1 MQKKET
7 QMKKPIVF
15 FLLLAMSAVVLTGCF
30 LNDDVATDQTGV
42 IVDGGEIKSCVGPGV
57 YSDGGYFTD
66 LREVS
71 NATLTFEVN
80 DPEVATK
87 DSQLVGISVTIQA
100 RRNNDCDSLTNLLTN
115 WSALTADDPLI
126 AVISATANEAMKV
139 GARQFTL
146 TQLLDDRNGLATAI
160 KDALEADA
168 GKYSTTI
175 INVSIKNV
183 ALDPKYAEV
192 LQQKALLTAQ
202 IETALREQ
210 DLIKQQAAN
219 DTLAQE
225 QKTLVL
231 LAQLDTEK
239 AQTAVQVEIATR
251 AGKVV
256 EAANNVYLINPA
268 AFELERLNR
277 LKEVLGDKAVIY
289 FVNENTDLTL
299 LLSNIAG
306 GVLPVPTGEVQP

>member
-1 MQKKET
+1 MRKFI
-7 QMKKPIVF
+7 PAALV
-15 FLLLAMSAVVLTGCF
+15 LVLASLVLTGCF
-30 LNDDVATDQTGV
+30 INDDVQTDQSGV
-42 IVDGGEIKSCVGPGV
+42 IVDGGRIVRCEGPGV
-57 YSDGGYFTD
+57 YTELGLFYD
-66 LREVS
+66 LVEVS

-87 DSQLVGISVTIQA
+87 DSQLVGVSVTIQA
-100 RRNNDCDSLTNLLTN
+100 QRKNDCESVTNLLTN
-115 WSALTADDPLI
+115 WPALVDDEQLRS
-126 AVISATANEAMKV
+126 VISATTNEAMKV
-139 GARQFTL
+139 GTRQFTL
-146 TQLLDDRNGLATAI
+146 TELPTAI
-160 KDALEADA
+160 KDALKADA
-168 GKYSTTI
+168 EKYSTNI

-202 IETALREQ
+202 IEAALREQ
-210 DLIKQQAAN
+210 DLIKQQAEN
-219 DTLAQE
+219 DKLEQE

-268 AFELERLNR
+268 AFELEKLAR
-277 LKEVLGDKAVIY
+277 LKEVLGDKAVVY
-289 FVNENTDLTL
+289 FVDESTDLTL

-306 GVLPVPTGEVQP
+306 GALPVPNGGIQP

>member
-1 MQKKET
+1 
-7 QMKKPIVF
+7 MKKLIVIP
-15 FLLLAMSAVVLTGCF
+15 LLVLSLILAGCF
-30 LNDDVATDQTGV
+30 INDDVATDQTGV
-42 IVDGGEIKSCVGPGV
+42 VVDGGEIKSCEGPGV
-57 YSDGGYFTD
+57 YTNWNYFAD

-71 NATLTFEVN
+71 NATLTFEVA
-80 DPEVATK
+80 DPEVATQ

-100 RRNNDCDSLTNLLTN
+100 RRNNDCESLTNLLTN
-115 WSALTADDPLI
+115 WPALTADDQLI

-139 GARQFTL
+139 GTRQFTL
-146 TQLLDDRNGLATAI
+146 TELLDDRNGLSTAI
-160 KDALEADA
+160 KVALEADA

-175 INVSIKNV
+175 VNVSIKNV

-202 IETALREQ
+202 IEAALREQ

-268 AFELERLNR
+268 AFELERLTR

-289 FVNENTDLTL
+289 FVNEKTDLTL

-306 GVLPVPTGEVQP
+306 GVLPVPTGEIQP

>member
-1 MQKKET
+1 
-7 QMKKPIVF
+7 MKKY
-15 FLLLAMSAVVLTGCF
+15 LLLFVLLSVVLTGCF
-30 LNDDVATDQTGV
+30 INDDVKTDQSGV
-42 IVDGGEIKSCVGPGV
+42 IVDGGKIKSCVGPGV
-57 YSDGGYFTD
+57 YSDNGLFTD

-71 NATLTFEVN
+71 NATLTFEVA
-80 DPEVATK
+80 DPQVATK

-100 RRNNDCDSLTNLLTN
+100 RRNGDCVSLTNLLTN
-115 WSALTADDPLI
+115 WPALTADDPLI

-139 GARQFTL
+139 GTRQFTL
-146 TQLLDDRNGLATAI
+146 TQLLDDRNGLSTAI
-160 KDALEADA
+160 KDALEIDA

-183 ALDPKYAEV
+183 DLDPKYADV

-202 IETALREQ
+202 IEAALREQ

-268 AFELERLNR
+268 AFELEKLAR

-306 GVLPVPTGEVQP
+306 GVLPVPSQEVQP

>member
-1 MQKKET
+1 MSKMRKFI
-7 QMKKPIVF
+7 PAALV
-15 FLLLAMSAVVLTGCF
+15 LVLASLVLTGCF
-30 LNDDVATDQTGV
+30 INDDVQTDQSGV
-42 IVDGGEIKSCVGPGV
+42 IVDGGRIVRCEGPGV
-57 YSDGGYFTD
+57 YTELGLFYD
-66 LREVS
+66 LVEVS

-87 DSQLVGISVTIQA
+87 DSQLVGVSVTIQA
-100 RRNNDCDSLTNLLTN
+100 QRKNDCESVTNLLTN
-115 WSALTADDPLI
+115 WPALVDDEQLRS
-126 AVISATANEAMKV
+126 VISATTNEAMKV
-139 GARQFTL
+139 GTRQFTL
-146 TQLLDDRNGLATAI
+146 TELLDDRNKLATAI
-160 KDALEADA
+160 KDALKADA
-168 GKYSTTI
+168 EKYSTNI

-202 IETALREQ
+202 IEAALREQ
-210 DLIKQQAAN
+210 DLIKQQAEN
-219 DTLAQE
+219 DKLEQE

-268 AFELERLNR
+268 AFELEKLAR
-277 LKEVLGDKAVIY
+277 LKEVLGDKAVVY
-289 FVNENTDLTL
+289 FVDESTDLTL

-306 GVLPVPTGEVQP
+306 GALPVPNGGIQP

>member
-1 MQKKET
+1 
-7 QMKKPIVF
+7 MKKPIVF
-15 FLLLAMSAVVLTGCF
+15 FLLMAMSAVVLTGCF
-30 LNDDVATDQTGV
+30 LNDDVKTDQSGV
-42 IVDGGEIKSCVGPGV
+42 IVDGGKIKSCEGPGV
-57 YSDGGYFTD
+57 YTDWGLFTD

-71 NATLTFEVN
+71 NATLTFEVA
-80 DPEVATK
+80 DPQVATK

-100 RRNNDCDSLTNLLTN
+100 RRNNDCVSLTNLLTN
-115 WSALTADDPLI
+115 WSALTSDDPLI

-139 GARQFTL
+139 GTRQFTL
-146 TQLLDDRNGLATAI
+146 TQLLDDRNGLSTAI
-160 KDALEADA
+160 KDALEIDA

-183 ALDPKYAEV
+183 DLDPKYAEV

-202 IETALREQ
+202 IEAALREQ

-268 AFELERLNR
+268 AFELEKLAR

-306 GVLPVPTGEVQP
+306 GALPVPTGEVQP

>member
-1 MQKKET
+1 
-7 QMKKPIVF
+7 MKKTAFVI
-15 FLLLAMSAVVLTGCF
+15 LLSILSLVLAGCF
-30 LNDDVATDQTGV
+30 LNDDVKTDQTGV
-42 IVDGGEIKSCVGPGV
+42 IVDGGKIKSCEGPGV
-57 YSDGGYFTD
+57 YTDWGYFAD

-71 NATLTFEVN
+71 NATLTFEVT
-80 DPEVATK
+80 DPEVATQ

-100 RRNNDCDSLTNLLTN
+100 RRNNDCESLTNLLTN
-115 WSALTADDPLI
+115 WPALTADDQLI

-139 GARQFTL
+139 GTRQFTL

-160 KDALEADA
+160 REALEADA
-168 GKYSTTI
+168 EKYSTTI

-202 IETALREQ
+202 IEAALRQQ
-210 DLIKQQAAN
+210 DLIVQQAAN
-219 DTLAQE
+219 DKVAQE

-231 LAQLDTEK
+231 LAQLETEK

-268 AFELERLNR
+268 AFELEKLAR

-289 FVNENTDLTL
+289 FVDENTDLTL

-306 GVLPVPTGEVQP
+306 GVLPVPTGEAQP

>member
-1 MQKKET
+1 M
-7 QMKKPIVF
+7 
-15 FLLLAMSAVVLTGCF
+15 
-30 LNDDVATDQTGV
+30 
-42 IVDGGEIKSCVGPGV
+42 EI
-57 YSDGGYFTD
+57 
-66 LREVS
+66 
-71 NATLTFEVN
+71 
-80 DPEVATK
+80 
-87 DSQLVGISVTIQA
+87 
-100 RRNNDCDSLTNLLTN
+100 
-115 WSALTADDPLI
+115 
-126 AVISATANEAMKV
+126 
-139 GARQFTL
+139 
-146 TQLLDDRNGLATAI
+146 
-160 KDALEADA
+160 DA

-183 ALDPKYAEV
+183 DLDPKYAEV

-202 IETALREQ
+202 IEAALREQ

-219 DTLAQE
+219 DTLEQE

-268 AFELERLNR
+268 AFELEKLAR

-306 GVLPVPTGEVQP
+306 GVLPVPSEEVQP

>member
-1 MQKKET
+1 
-7 QMKKPIVF
+7 MKKLIVIP
-15 FLLLAMSAVVLTGCF
+15 LLVLSLILAGCF
-30 LNDDVATDQTGV
+30 INDDVATDQTGV
-42 IVDGGEIKSCVGPGV
+42 VVDGGEIKSCEGPGV
-57 YSDGGYFTD
+57 YTNWNYFAD

-71 NATLTFEVN
+71 NATLTFEVA
-80 DPEVATK
+80 DPEVATQ

-100 RRNNDCDSLTNLLTN
+100 RRNNDCESLTNLLTN
-115 WSALTADDPLI
+115 WPALTADDQLI

-139 GARQFTL
+139 GTRQFTL
-146 TQLLDDRNGLATAI
+146 TELLDDRNGLSTAI
-160 KDALEADA
+160 KVALEADA

-175 INVSIKNV
+175 VNVSIKNV

-202 IETALREQ
+202 IEAALREQ

-268 AFELERLNR
+268 AFELERLTR

-289 FVNENTDLTL
+289 FVNEKTDLTL
-299 LLSNIAG
+299 LMSNIAG
-306 GVLPVPTGEVQP
+306 GVLPVPTGEIQP

>member
-1 MQKKET
+1 
-7 QMKKPIVF
+7 MKKLIVIP
-15 FLLLAMSAVVLTGCF
+15 LLVLSLILAGCF
-30 LNDDVATDQTGV
+30 INDDVATDQTGV
-42 IVDGGEIKSCVGPGV
+42 VVDGGEIKSCEGPGV
-57 YSDGGYFTD
+57 YTNWNYFAD

-71 NATLTFEVN
+71 NATLTFEVA
-80 DPEVATK
+80 DPEVATQ

-100 RRNNDCDSLTNLLTN
+100 RRNNDCESLTNLLTN
-115 WSALTADDPLI
+115 WPALTADDQLI

-139 GARQFTL
+139 GTRQFTL
-146 TQLLDDRNGLATAI
+146 TELLDDRNGLSTAI
-160 KDALEADA
+160 KEALEADA

-175 INVSIKNV
+175 VNVSIKNV

-202 IETALREQ
+202 IEAALREQ

-268 AFELERLNR
+268 AFELERLTR

-289 FVNENTDLTL
+289 FVNEKTDLTL

-306 GVLPVPTGEVQP
+306 GVLPVPTGEIQP

>member
-1 MQKKET
+1 
-7 QMKKPIVF
+7 MKKLVF
-15 FLLLAMSAVVLTGCF
+15 LFMILSVALTGCF
-30 LNDDVATDQTGV
+30 LNDDVQTDQSGV
-42 IVDGGEIKSCVGPGV
+42 IVDGGKIKSCEGPGI
-57 YSDGGYFTD
+57 YTDWNFFTD

-71 NATLTFEVN
+71 NATLTFEVA
-80 DPEVATK
+80 DPQIATK

-100 RRNNDCDSLTNLLTN
+100 RRDSDCDSLTNLLTN
-115 WSALTADDPLI
+115 WPALTADDPLI

-139 GARQFTL
+139 GTRQFTL
-146 TQLLDDRNGLATAI
+146 TQLLDDRNGLSTAI
-160 KDALEADA
+160 KDALEIDA
-168 GKYSTTI
+168 AKYSTTI

-183 ALDPKYAEV
+183 DLDPKYAEV

-202 IETALREQ
+202 IEAALREQ